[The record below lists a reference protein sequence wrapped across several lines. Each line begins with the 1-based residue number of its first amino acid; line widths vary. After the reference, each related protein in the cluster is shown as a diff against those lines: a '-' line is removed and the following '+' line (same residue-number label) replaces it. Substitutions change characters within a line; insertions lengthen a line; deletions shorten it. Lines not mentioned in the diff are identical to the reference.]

1 MQSDVTQ
8 TNASLESPSRFKL
21 WLIPAL
27 ISSVLSVAAAAPTAY
42 FVSIKQ
48 HEVDTHR
55 LLSDKGSHLM
65 EQLVNYP
72 ELRPYI
78 YENKELCEDENHT
91 CKKKRQRVLAIAEM
105 WIDFSEYVVL
115 MRAKLSEEDRLGWE
129 NYLCSVY
136 NSSTVIRDYIS
147 ARPVSEWYDKD
158 LLKLWEDKC
167 PICN

>member
-8 TNASLESPSRFKL
+8 TKASPESPSRFKS
-21 WLIPAL
+21 WRVPAL
-27 ISSVLSVAAAAPTAY
+27 ISFVLSVAASAPTAY

-48 HEVDTHR
+48 HEVDTYR

-65 EQLVNYP
+65 EQLVNHP

-91 CKKKRQRVLAIAEM
+91 CKKMRQRVLAIAEM

-129 NYLCSVY
+129 NYLCFVY
-136 NSSTVIRDYIS
+136 NSSTVIQDYIS
-147 ARPVSEWYDKD
+147 DRQIRKWYDRD

-167 PICN
+167 PACN